1 MASIISKVCDSC
13 EKSKKV
19 SDARYNQ
26 DFQTIRE
33 VLGDS
38 QIVDEMAQ
46 YMSSDDL
53 EEFTEHLARYYEIE
67 L

>member
-13 EKSKKV
+13 ENGKKV
-19 SDARYNQ
+19 SDAGYYQ

-33 VLGDS
+33 ILGDS
-38 QIVDEMAQ
+38 QVVDELAQ

-53 EEFTEHLARYYEIE
+53 EEFTEHLARYYDIE

>member
-1 MASIISKVCDSC
+1 MANVISKVCDSC
-13 EKSKKV
+13 ENSKKV
-19 SDARYNQ
+19 SDAGYNQ

-33 VLGDS
+33 TLGDS
-38 QIVDEMAQ
+38 QIVDELVQ

-53 EEFTEHLARYYEIE
+53 EEFTEHLVRYYDIE

>member
-13 EKSKKV
+13 EKGKKV

-26 DFQTIRE
+26 DFENIRE

-38 QIVDEMAQ
+38 QIVDELAK

-53 EEFTEHLARYYEIE
+53 EEFTEHLARYYDIE

>member
-1 MASIISKVCDSC
+1 MGGIISKVCDSC
-13 EKSKKV
+13 EKGKKV
-19 SDARYNQ
+19 SDAAYNQ

-33 VLGDS
+33 ILGDS
-38 QIVDEMAQ
+38 QIVDELAA

-53 EEFTEHLARYYEIE
+53 EEFTEHLARYYDIE